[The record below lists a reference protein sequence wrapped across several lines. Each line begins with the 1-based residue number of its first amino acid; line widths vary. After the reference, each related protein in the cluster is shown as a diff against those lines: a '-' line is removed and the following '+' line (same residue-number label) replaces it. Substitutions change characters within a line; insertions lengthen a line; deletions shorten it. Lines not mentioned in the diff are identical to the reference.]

1 MCEAITLKGEICK
14 NKVSKNSKDK
24 YCLLHKKL
32 LNLNY
37 KQKEVSALNKTVQRK
52 NKEIKDLHF
61 TIIENNNTIQ
71 ELKNDLE
78 SMREDF
84 EKYQFIKKFE
94 IIKGKIKKLVGSNVL
109 KNPYLLQQYMSSDT
123 ISSEL
128 KTILN
133 CDDTSVSFYEIYDF
147 MRLKRNAYCHKFQQ
161 N

>member
-94 IIKGKIKKLVGSNVL
+94 IIKSKVKKIVGSQVM
-109 KNPYLLQQYMSSDT
+109 KNPSLLEFEMGLEYNKKDLQ
-123 ISSEL
+123 
-128 KTILN
+128 TILN
-133 CDDTSVSFYEIYDF
+133 CESNFYNTYNL
-147 MRLKRNAYCHKFQQ
+147 MRLKRNAYCHKFQ
-161 N
+161 